1 MTSHS
6 LIRVAIALMLG
17 LTGAA
22 AQEPLETRGAWRL
35 VAEGENFALRTQA
48 TGAPGSS
55 LSLICRKAQEV
66 YAFEIKSPAL
76 AAHPSGEDV
85 RIGFKIDGD
94 DQVWL
99 NLATGPD
106 GTVPI
111 VQQTAFWIIH

>member
-1 MTSHS
+1 MTPPRSIH
-6 LIRVAIALMLG
+6 IAIALMLG
-17 LTGAA
+17 MARAA

-35 VAEGENFALRTQA
+35 VAQGENFALRTQA
-48 TGAPGSS
+48 TDAADSA
-55 LSLICRKAQEV
+55 LSLICRKEQGV

-76 AAHPSGEDV
+76 AARPSGEDV
-85 RIGFKIDGD
+85 RIGFKVDGD

-111 VQQTAFWIIH
+111 VQQTAFWII